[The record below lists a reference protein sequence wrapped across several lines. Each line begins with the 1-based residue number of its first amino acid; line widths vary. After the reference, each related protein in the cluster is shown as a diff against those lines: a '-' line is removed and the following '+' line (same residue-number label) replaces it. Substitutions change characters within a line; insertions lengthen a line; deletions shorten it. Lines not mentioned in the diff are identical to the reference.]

1 MSLDL
6 DEPARRAMWILH
18 VSVKLKIIPEN
29 AFVKI
34 EKGNDP
40 DTLSQKMAE
49 WSRKQSN
56 LLHIIHRLRALWL

>member
-18 VSVKLKIIPEN
+18 VSVMVKLIPER

-34 EKGNDP
+34 EKGN
-40 DTLSQKMAE
+40 
-49 WSRKQSN
+49 
-56 LLHIIHRLRALWL
+56 ALN

>member
-6 DEPARRAMWILH
+6 DEPARRAIWILH
-18 VSVKLKIIPEN
+18 VLVTVKLIPES

-40 DTLSQKMAE
+40 ETLSQKLAK
-49 WSRKQSN
+49 WSLKQSN
-56 LLHIIHRLRALWL
+56 L